1 MRVYDETK
9 GGYSLKDVWFIH
21 IKHCCSFYES
31 SYPLKKDQGRINNL
45 QVTNLNS
52 EVNFKSLSLLSTT
65 SFLLFFS
72 F

>member
-1 MRVYDETK
+1 MRVYDK
-9 GGYSLKDVWFIH
+9 KKGYSLKDVWSIH

-52 EVNFKSLSLLSTT
+52 EVNFKSLSLFSTT
-65 SFLLFFS
+65 SFFFLS